1 MRLPHVQWQW
11 LIFAIVV
18 CVIRPVVVDAADDQV
33 LTRKQI
39 KQFLLNAEVVGSRQD
54 PRGVTHPWRL
64 TLSNGTVTHDASF
77 QSRDED
83 YKSYRYNLAASALAE
98 MLGLEDTLPVY
109 VEREWHGRWGSFSWW
124 LPMQMDEAERL
135 KRKIEAPDLEA
146 WNKQMDNIKVF
157 DALVDESDTNP
168 KDLLIGEDWK
178 IYRVDYSRGFLLD
191 RELKNP
197 KSMVR
202 CDRKLLENL
211 KDLNG
216 YQLEQKTKG
225 YLTKLEVRAIMARR
239 DKILSYFKSL
249 IAEKGENVVLF

>member
-11 LIFAIVV
+11 LILVITA
-18 CVIRPVVVDAADDQV
+18 CVIRPVVVNAAEDQV

-39 KQFLLNAEVVGSRQD
+39 RQFLLNAEVVSSRQD
-54 PRGVTHPWRL
+54 PRGITHPWRL

-83 YKSYRYNLAASALAE
+83 KKSYRYNIAASALAE

-109 VEREWHGRWGSFSWW
+109 VEREWRGRWGSFSWW
-124 LPMQMDEAERL
+124 LPMQMDEEERL
-135 KRKIEAPDLEA
+135 KRKIEAPELEA

-168 KDLLIGEDWK
+168 KDLLIGNDWK

-191 RELKNP
+191 KDLQNP
-197 KSMVR
+197 KNLLR
-202 CDRKLLENL
+202 CEGNLFQKL

-216 YQLEQKTKG
+216 HQLEQKTKG
-225 YLTKLEVRAIMARR
+225 YLTKSEVQAVMARR
-239 DKILSYFKSL
+239 DKIVAYFNSL

>member
-11 LIFAIVV
+11 LILATAV

-39 KQFLLNAEVVGSRQD
+39 GQFLLNAEVVSSRQD
-54 PRGVTHPWRL
+54 PRGITHPWRL

-83 YKSYRYNLAASALAE
+83 NKSYRYNIAASVLAE

-135 KRKIEAPDLEA
+135 KRKAEAPNLEA
-146 WNKQMDNIKVF
+146 WNRQMDNIRVF

-168 KDLLIGEDWK
+168 KDLLIGNDWK
-178 IYRVDYSRGFLLD
+178 VYRVDYSRGFLLD
-191 RELKNP
+191 RDLKTP

-202 CDRKLLENL
+202 CGRNLLEKL

-216 YQLEQKTKG
+216 HQLERKTRG
-225 YLTKLEVRAIMARR
+225 YLTKLEVQAIMARR
-239 DKILSYFKSL
+239 DKILAYFKSL
-249 IAEKGENVVLF
+249 IVEKGENVVLF